1 MPAVPLRVLIVNNQ
15 VKFSTALKKTLE
27 QLGGFEV
34 APCSTFETAM
44 VYAKN
49 RAFDVAMIDTRT
61 KDASAYD
68 FIQRLRVQQPHVAV
82 LLSPMSEENSA
93 TVNRLELQGVV
104 ELPISARKLIPLLH
118 RARSDAMDM
127 LPDTVIAPRMAD
139 LSSEAPPTTAPLK
152 SEFSSLEA
160 VIDSEGAVEDASATL
175 EVDMVEVEA
184 LMRAERQRVLNQAQ
198 AEPSVVDR
206 IIAEEPPP
214 PTVEQGGTVRDAV
227 ADVEMDTGQRV
238 IEILK
243 TTQTQ
248 EIVAPVPLDFADGD
262 YPDADVPNLARELLM
277 KTADLDAPLE
287 VLSAAADAAE
297 SDVEL
302 IDDSH
307 EREERLAQSS
317 LMRALDPDAP
327 KPAPELAQLALQL
340 TQASLEL
347 TAEGMLLSDG
357 EEVVAAAG
365 DLPADDIEGLREL
378 IGGDWSA
385 PTTQS
390 RIRFFTL
397 PSSGKDYMLY
407 SRRTVGGL
415 TLTMIFAG
423 KTPISDIRRQSNRVM
438 EALISVPDDSS
449 APANI
454 TPQTVSEYQGVRLPQ
469 TYIWVLSDSQV
480 PFDAPLVKVLEA
492 GLRVSLTREAW
503 LIHTLDV
510 YEYYIYLYA
519 DVPGDR
525 PPFEVVAQLK
535 QISAQIVRMRDPNIV
550 TERLWGDSYM
560 VVVPG
565 RELNGEEIERFVN
578 FATG

>member
-1 MPAVPLRVLIVNNQ
+1 
-15 VKFSTALKKTLE
+15 
-27 QLGGFEV
+27 
-34 APCSTFETAM
+34 
-44 VYAKN
+44 
-49 RAFDVAMIDTRT
+49 
-61 KDASAYD
+61 
-68 FIQRLRVQQPHVAV
+68 VAV
-82 LLSPMSEENSA
+82 LLSPISEENDAAVS
-93 TVNRLELQGVV
+93 RLELQGMV
-104 ELPISARKLIPLLH
+104 ELPISARRLIPLLH
-118 RARSDAMDM
+118 RARSAAMDM
-127 LPDTVIAPRMAD
+127 LPDTVIAPKTPD
-139 LSSEAPPTTAPLK
+139 PSPKTAPLK
-152 SEFSSLEA
+152 NEFSSLEV
-160 VIDSEGAVEDASATL
+160 VIDSVGGVEDASATL

-184 LMRAERQRVLNQAQ
+184 LMRAERERLAQ
-198 AEPSVVDR
+198 KTPPETSSVVDR

-214 PTVEQGGTVRDAV
+214 PTLEQGGTVRDAV

-243 TTQTQ
+243 ATQ
-248 EIVAPVPLDFADGD
+248 EVIAPVPLDFADGD
-262 YPDADVPNLARELLM
+262 YPDAEVPNLARELLM
-277 KTADLDAPLE
+277 KAADPNAPIE
-287 VLSAAADAAE
+287 VLAAAADAAD
-297 SDVEL
+297 SHVQI

-317 LMRALDPDAP
+317 LMRAFDPDAP

-365 DLPADDIEGLREL
+365 ELPSDDIEGLREL

-385 PTTQS
+385 PSTQS

-407 SRRTVGGL
+407 SRRTIGGL

-423 KTPISDIRRQSNRVM
+423 KTPISDIRRQSNRVI

-449 APANI
+449 
-454 TPQTVSEYQGVRLPQ
+454 TPTPNTPHTVSDYQGVRLPQ
-469 TYIWVLSDSQV
+469 TYIWVLSDSQ
-480 PFDAPLVKVLEA
+480 PAFDASLVKVLEA

-510 YEYYIYLYA
+510 YDHYIYLNA
-519 DVPGDR
+519 EVPGER
-525 PPFEVVAQLK
+525 PPFVVITQLK

-550 TERLWGDSYM
+550 PERLWSDSYM
-560 VVVPG
+560 VVIPG